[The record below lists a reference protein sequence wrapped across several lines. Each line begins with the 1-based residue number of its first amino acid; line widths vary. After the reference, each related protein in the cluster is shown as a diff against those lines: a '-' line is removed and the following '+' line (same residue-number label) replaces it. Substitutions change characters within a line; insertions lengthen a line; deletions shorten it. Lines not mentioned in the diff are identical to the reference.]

1 MSGDPL
7 PRTLAIRQLRSGDR
21 PRERLAHLGAHALT
35 TAELLSILV
44 GSGGA
49 GYSALDTGHAILAA
63 ASGSLRR
70 LGGLP
75 VADLTQIAGV
85 GRARAVFMHAA
96 LELGRRW
103 AEEAEARDDTP
114 IAGPIDVVE
123 RFGPRMRDLGV
134 EEFHVIVLDAQHRVK
149 RDVTVTRGLL
159 DSSPVHPREVFRE
172 AIAEQAAAIMLLHN
186 HPSGDPSPS
195 AEDRAATAQLAAAGW
210 LLDIPVYD
218 HVIVG
223 RGRYVSFLQEG
234 WL

>member
-1 MSGDPL
+1 MSSDPL

-21 PRERLAHLGAHALT
+21 PRERLEHLGAGALS
-35 TAELLSILV
+35 TAELLSVIV

-63 ASGSLRR
+63 AGGSLRR
-70 LGGLP
+70 LGGQP
-75 VADLTQIAGV
+75 VADLTRIAGV
-85 GRARAVFMHAA
+85 GRARAAFMHAA

-103 AEEAEARDDTP
+103 AEEVGDDAAP
-114 IAGPIDVVE
+114 ISAPTDVVD
-123 RFGPRMRDLGV
+123 RYGPRMRDLGV
-134 EEFHVIVLDAQHRVK
+134 EEFHVIVLDAQHRAK
-149 RDVTVTRGLL
+149 RDITVTRGLL

-172 AIAEQAAAIMLLHN
+172 AIAERAAAVVLLHN
-186 HPSGDPSPS
+186 HPSGDPTPSP
-195 AEDRAATAQLAAAGW
+195 EDRAVTAQLVGAGW

-223 RGRYVSFLQEG
+223 RGRHVSFLEEG

>member
-1 MSGDPL
+1 

-21 PRERLAHLGAHALT
+21 PRERLQHLGARALS
-35 TAELLSILV
+35 TAELLAILV

-63 ASGSLRR
+63 VGGSLRR
-70 LGGLP
+70 LGGQP
-75 VADLTQIAGV
+75 MADLTRISGV
-85 GRARAVFMHAA
+85 GRARAAFMHAA

-103 AEEAEARDDTP
+103 AEESVDENPP
-114 IAGPIDVVE
+114 IGSPSDVVD
-123 RFGPRMRDLGV
+123 RFGARMRDLGA
-134 EEFHVIVLDAQHRVK
+134 EEFHVIVLDALHRAK

-159 DSSPVHPREVFRE
+159 DSSPVHPREVFQE
-172 AIAEQAAAIMLLHN
+172 AIAERAAAIVLLHN
-186 HPSGDPSPS
+186 HPSGDPTPSP
-195 AEDRAATAQLAAAGW
+195 EDRAATAQLVATGW

-223 RGRYVSFLQEG
+223 RNRHVSFLEEG